1 MHLFLP
7 SDNKMEPS
15 GDVAMETNISDSVG
29 RGLPSDGPM
38 GEREEPLGSV
48 NGKPEVDDKENNN
61 GSTEEP
67 LAVRCVL
74 THTHTHLTHQ
84 LTAASFVSVVI
95 PTQCCS
101 LSTHAAF
108 TPIKADESQWISLC
122 FLANLS
128 TC

>member
-7 SDNKMEPS
+7 SENKMVPS
-15 GDVAMETNISDSVG
+15 GDVAMETDIADSVG

-74 THTHTHLTHQ
+74 IHTHTHTLNTQTYSCFFCVCRYTHTVLQ
-84 LTAASFVSVVI
+84 SKHTCSFHSDK
-95 PTQCCS
+95 S
-101 LSTHAAF
+101 R
-108 TPIKADESQWISLC
+108 
-122 FLANLS
+122 
-128 TC
+128 